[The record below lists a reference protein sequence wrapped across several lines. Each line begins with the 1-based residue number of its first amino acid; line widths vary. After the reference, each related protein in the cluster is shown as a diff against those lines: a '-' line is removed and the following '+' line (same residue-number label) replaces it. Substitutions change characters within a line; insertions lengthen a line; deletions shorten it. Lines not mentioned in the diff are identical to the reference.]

1 MSILPVLL
9 DAATV
14 VASIDYSQN
23 WALRSVRQATT
34 AVAWDIWAS
43 AATLKGGVPLPKGLD
58 VESYIQKN
66 EIEQNDFNKAI
77 GIRRLQQVTELA
89 PEVLMAYGE
98 CLENENPK
106 VKVIP
111 SFLLGG
117 GDAYKS
123 LPKRGTL
130 DSEGKKFLVIPVVV
144 ASKEG
149 SPSQIIAKKMG
160 RSGDHVV
167 TFMIDFES
175 KVIEFYDPKGLTCE
189 DRGDCLRSDA
199 KSNLATF
206 LERLKKTYQIESFEV
221 KQNKEKHQ
229 WDLHNCGVYLSDYYE
244 RRLIQGESSDSIWAK
259 PKTTQEANHHRAK
272 ILKNICGF
280 NK

>member
-14 VASIDYSQN
+14 IASVDYSQN
-23 WALRSVRQATT
+23 WALRSVRQAAT

-43 AATLKGGVPLPKGLD
+43 AVSLKGAVPLPEGLD
-58 VESYIQKN
+58 VGSYIKKN
-66 EIEQNDFNKAI
+66 KIEENDFNRAI
-77 GIRRLQQVTELA
+77 GIRRLQQVSELA
-89 PEVLMAYGE
+89 PDVLMAYGE
-98 CLENENPK
+98 YIEKENPK
-106 VKVIP
+106 VKMIP

-123 LPKRGTL
+123 LPKRGAL

-149 SPSQIIAKKMG
+149 SPSHIIAKKMG

-167 TFMIDFES
+167 TFVIDFES
-175 KVIEFYDPKGLTCE
+175 EVIEFYDPKGLTCE

-206 LERLKKTYQIESFEV
+206 LGHLKTTYEIGNFEV

-244 RRLIQGESSDSIWAK
+244 RRLIQGESSDSIWAM

-280 NK
+280 NN

>member
-14 VASIDYSQN
+14 VASVDYSQN

-43 AATLKGGVPLPKGLD
+43 AATLNGRVPLPKGLD
-58 VESYIQKN
+58 VEGYIKR
-66 EIEQNDFNKAI
+66 EKLDRNDSNKAI

-89 PEVLMAYGE
+89 PDVLMAYGE
-98 CLENENPK
+98 YIEKENPK
-106 VKVIP
+106 VKMIP
-111 SFLLGG
+111 SFLVGG

-123 LPKRGTL
+123 LPKKEML
-130 DSEGKKFLVIPVVV
+130 AAQDKKFLVIPVVV

-199 KSNLATF
+199 KSDLATF
-206 LERLKKTYQIESFEV
+206 LKYLKKTYQIENFEV

-244 RRLIQGESSDSIWAK
+244 RRLIQRESADSIWAK
-259 PKTTQEANHHRAK
+259 PKTTPEANNHRAN
-272 ILKNICGF
+272 ILKSICGF
-280 NK
+280 KN